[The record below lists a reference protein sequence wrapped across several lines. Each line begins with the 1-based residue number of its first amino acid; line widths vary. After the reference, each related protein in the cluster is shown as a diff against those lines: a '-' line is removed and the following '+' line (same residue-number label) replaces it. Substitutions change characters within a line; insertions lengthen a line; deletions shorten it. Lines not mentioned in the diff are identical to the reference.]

1 MKRRVPAL
9 AALSL
14 AALSVAACEGP
25 LVPPDTSADIY
36 DFRLTTTP
44 PQVLRWPSGSRV
56 RVYAADAAARG
67 TMLADAVAL
76 GAATWNRHALYGE
89 YEIVPVASA
98 VSADVVVRW
107 SDEPSAV
114 DMSGCPDVVSIAVTT
129 FCLDD
134 DDATRLKV
142 FPLLSAGGSGSSVR
156 FVITILGTQS
166 GDESTVRRLVI
177 HELGHALGIAR
188 HSLNSQDLMAQG
200 IPTRATLSQR
210 DIATVQILYHTQPQ
224 VTP

>member
-1 MKRRVPAL
+1 MRWRVL
-9 AALSL
+9 VLLSAAGLS
-14 AALSVAACEGP
+14 AAGCEGP

-56 RVYAADAAARG
+56 RVYAADATTRG
-67 TMLADAVAL
+67 TMLTDAVAL

-89 YEIVPVASA
+89 YEIVPVTSA
-98 VSADVVVRW
+98 GQADVVVRW
-107 SDEPSAV
+107 SDEPSPV
-114 DMSGCPDVVSIAVTT
+114 DMSGCPDVLSIAVTT

-134 DDATRLKV
+134 DDATRLEV
-142 FPLLSAGGSGSSVR
+142 FPLLPADGRQSSVR

-166 GDESTVRRLVI
+166 GDAATLGRLVI
-177 HELGHALGIAR
+177 HELGHALGVAR
-188 HSLNSQDLMAQG
+188 HSPNPQDLMAQG
-200 IPTRATLSQR
+200 IPTRATLSPR

>member
-1 MKRRVPAL
+1 MRWRVL
-9 AALSL
+9 VLLSAAGLS
-14 AALSVAACEGP
+14 AAGCEGP

-56 RVYAADAAARG
+56 RVYAADATTRG
-67 TMLADAVAL
+67 TMLTDAVAL

-134 DDATRLKV
+134 EDATRLEV
-142 FPLLSAGGSGSSVR
+142 FPLLGTGGSGSSVR

>member
-1 MKRRVPAL
+1 MRRSVLAL

-14 AALSVAACEGP
+14 TACEGP
-25 LVPPDTSADIY
+25 VVPPDTSADIY

-44 PQVLRWPSGSRV
+44 PQVLRWPSGARV

-67 TMLADAVAL
+67 TMLADAVAV

-89 YEIVPVASA
+89 YEIVPVTSA
-98 VSADVVVRW
+98 AAADVVVRW
-107 SDEPSAV
+107 SDEPPPV

-134 DDATRLKV
+134 DDATRLAV
-142 FPLLSAGGSGSSVR
+142 FPLLPAGGSGSNVR

-166 GDESTVRRLVI
+166 MDEETIRRLMI

-188 HSLNSQDLMAQG
+188 HSPDSQDLMAQG
-200 IPTRATLSQR
+200 IPTRATLSLR